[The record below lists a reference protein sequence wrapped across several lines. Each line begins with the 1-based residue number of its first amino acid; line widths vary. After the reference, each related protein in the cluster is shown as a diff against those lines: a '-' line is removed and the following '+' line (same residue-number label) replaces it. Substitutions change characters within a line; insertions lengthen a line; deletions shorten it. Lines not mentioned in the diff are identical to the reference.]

1 LYVIES
7 QSQKILR
14 YTVPDDNALLGKAEV
29 FYDLG
34 GSGGDGCA
42 FDAAGNLWVA
52 DFHRP
57 ETGKGR
63 ITVLSPEAK
72 VLAYLP
78 VPSKVVSNIAFGGP
92 GHDEIFCTTGDPP
105 GVFHAKVG
113 VKGFAGHPGNPLP
126 IARYLPIT
134 TLRPHADAAT
144 LRKIAMTAAGAK
156 LTNGKF
162 DEIMTKQLNSYVAE
176 LVD

>member
-57 ETGKGR
+57 ENGKGR
-63 ITVLSPEAK
+63 ITVLSPAGK

-78 VPSKVVSNIAFGGP
+78 VPAKVVSNIAFGGP
-92 GHDEIFCTTGDPP
+92 DHDEIFCTTGDPP
-105 GVFHAKVG
+105 GVFRAKVG
-113 VKGFAGHPGNPLP
+113 VKGFAGHPGKPMKV
-126 IARYLPIT
+126 ARYLNVVPLKPHVEGEK
-134 TLRPHADAAT
+134 LRE
-144 LRKIAMTAAGAK
+144 IAK
-156 LTNGKF
+156 LAAN
-162 DEIMTKQLNSYVAE
+162 V
-176 LVD
+176 